1 MGPGDRTRVH
11 DGPDAAGRSVVV
23 CSLEEWGT
31 VRRRLRIMVDQLA
44 ALDPGIRLLYVAP
57 PVDVPHALAHGD
69 RPGAAGGR
77 LEQVHPRIHVLRPR
91 KWLPRVAGPWADR
104 SLGHQVE
111 RAARRLGLVDPLLW
125 VNDAAYARF
134 AVESGHPVLYDVTD
148 DWLLAPRPERQR
160 RRLAADDALLVARA
174 DAVVVCSPDLARTRG
189 RSREVDLIPN
199 GVDVELFRTPQAR
212 PADLGPGPV
221 AVYVG
226 TLHEERIDLP
236 LLRELAAARPDLRIV
251 LVGPSSLD
259 PAATADLASAG
270 VQLLGPRPYH
280 QVPAYLQHADVVIVP
295 HVVSPFTESLD
306 PIKAYECAAAG
317 RPTVATPVAGFRSMG
332 PPVTTADRD
341 GFAAAVSG
349 ALTSGSVGPTVGA
362 VPSWQDRTEA
372 LAAVMDRIRSG
383 RGR

>member
-1 MGPGDRTRVH
+1 MGGLSEGRASPGA
-11 DGPDAAGRSVVV
+11 P
-23 CSLEEWGT
+23 
-31 VRRRLRIMVDQLA
+31 
-44 ALDPGIRLLYVAP
+44 PYVASWDLDKTYLRTEFDTLQDL
-57 PVDVPHALAHGD
+57 VRTAFERPHEK
-69 RPGAAGGR
+69 RTVPGAA
-77 LEQVHPRIHVLRPR
+77 
-91 KWLPRVAGPWADR
+91 
-104 SLGHQVE
+104 
-111 RAARRLGLVDPLLW
+111 
-125 VNDAAYARF
+125 
-134 AVESGHPVLYDVTD
+134 
-148 DWLLAPRPERQR
+148 
-160 RRLAADDALLVARA
+160 
-174 DAVVVCSPDLARTRG
+174 
-189 RSREVDLIPN
+189 
-199 GVDVELFRTPQAR
+199 
-212 PADLGPGPV
+212 
-221 AVYVG
+221 
-226 TLHEERIDLP
+226 P

-317 RPTVATPVAGFRSMG
+317 RPTVATPVAGFRAMG

-341 GFAAAVSG
+341 DFAAAVSV
-349 ALTSGSVGPTVGA
+349 ALASGSVRPTVGA

>member
-1 MGPGDRTRVH
+1 MKASDWLNDTRHGIARSIRPGQVAMASLVE
-11 DGPDAAGRSVVV
+11 GILENGGIGFLEAGTGTGKSFAYAIPAILSGKKVVV
-23 CSLEEWGT
+23 ST
-31 VRRRLRIMVDQLA
+31 A
-44 ALDPGIRLLYVAP
+44 TKALQ
-57 PVDVPHALAHGD
+57 
-69 RPGAAGGR
+69 
-77 LEQVHPRIHVLRPR
+77 EQ
-91 KWLPRVAGPWADR
+91 
-104 SLGHQVE
+104 
-111 RAARRLGLVDPLLW
+111 LVDK
-125 VNDAAYARF
+125 
-134 AVESGHPVLYDVTD
+134 
-148 DWLLAPRPERQR
+148 
-160 RRLAADDALLVARA
+160 
-174 DAVVVCSPDLARTRG
+174 
-189 RSREVDLIPN
+189 
-199 GVDVELFRTPQAR
+199 
-212 PADLGPGPV
+212 
-221 AVYVG
+221 
-226 TLHEERIDLP
+226 DLP